1 MAQESQLLWHS
12 NRKMNSKLLFLIITF
27 LISAKGTAQKVW
39 TLDECVSYAIE
50 NNLQLND
57 FNFNTQS
64 NKESYRQSVRDLL
77 PTVSGFA
84 NYFVR
89 FGRQI
94 NPDDNSIVNTDI
106 FSNNYSVDASFDL
119 FQGFQKINTIKAS
132 KFLFKATKEESL
144 QQKYLLAFR
153 VMAAYYDIQFIDGL
167 ITISKEQVEIS
178 QTNYDLVNKQVE
190 LGVMAGA
197 DLYEAESLLFQ
208 DKLLLTQNENRLKAA
223 KLTLLQAMNIEGESD
238 IAIQPELVDTNK
250 DNVPEASHSDSIF
263 LAAKGFMPSIK
274 AQTYRVKAAKKQ
286 LAATRGSLYPTV
298 SLGGGIGTGYFETQ
312 VDEDTQETIP
322 FRDQFKN
329 NRNEYIGATLNMPI
343 FSGWASRS
351 RVKQQKIAL
360 ERAKNTAKVTEQ
372 ELYQIIQQLV
382 QEHDALVAETA
393 QTEKSV
399 TSQGL
404 AFNIAQ
410 KRYERGMINAIE
422 LGQAKTLYATAQN
435 QNLQAQLRL
444 RVNISTLDFY
454 KGLPIFNIN

>member
-1 MAQESQLLWHS
+1 MQLKKPLLLLLLLASATISSQ
-12 NRKMNSKLLFLIITF
+12 KI
-27 LISAKGTAQKVW
+27 W

-57 FNFNTQS
+57 FEFNTQS
-64 NKESYRQSVRDLL
+64 NRETYRQSVRDLL

-84 NYFVR
+84 NYFIR
-89 FGRQI
+89 FGRQT

-106 FSNNYSVDASFDL
+106 FSNNYSLDASFDL

-178 QTNYDLVNKQVE
+178 QTNYDLVKKQVE
-190 LGVMAGA
+190 LGLMAGA

-223 KLTLLQAMNIEGESD
+223 KLTLLQAMNVEGESD
-238 IAIQPELVDTNK
+238 IAIQPELISTGENSALETAD
-250 DNVPEASHSDSIF
+250 SDSIF
-263 LAAKGFMPSIK
+263 VAAKGFMPSIK
-274 AQTYRVKAAKKQ
+274 AQAYRVKAAKKQ
-286 LAATRGSLYPTV
+286 LAATRSLLYPSI
-298 SLGGGIGTGYFETQ
+298 SLGAGIGTGYFETITDSLG
-312 VDEDTQETIP
+312 VTIP

-329 NRNEYIGATLNMPI
+329 NRNEYIGATFNMPL

-372 ELYQIIQQLV
+372 ELFQIIQQLV
-382 QEHDALVAETA
+382 QEHDALVSETA
-393 QTEKSV
+393 QTERGME
-399 TSQGL
+399 SQRL
-404 AFNIAQ
+404 AFSIAQ
-410 KRYERGMINAIE
+410 KRYEKGMINAIQ
-422 LGQAKTLYATAQN
+422 LGQAKNLFATAQN